1 MTNRFRVFT
10 AALAAFLCT
19 NVLAAGTSTDGIWRD
34 TAEASI
40 AKGRARLI
48 VPLAYRTLALDRTG
62 LTRLL
67 ANAPQERDVVVAR
80 SPVHLTLP
88 LPDGSYETFAV
99 VDSPIM
105 EPELAAR
112 HPEIRTWLGQSLD
125 DPTATARIDL
135 TPKGFHAQI
144 LGAGG
149 TFYVDPYQPGDVD
162 HYIAYNK
169 RDHVHGKR
177 GICLVTGEPVATEHT
192 DLMPLPNLSSGGNL
206 HTYRLAMAADGEYT
220 MFQGGDKASALA
232 AIVSTLNR
240 VNGIYERE
248 VAVRMVLVANEEDII
263 FTDPTTDPYAN
274 TSNDLNANQSTINS
288 IIGSAN
294 YDIGHLVGT
303 GGGGIAGLGVVCTGS
318 QKAQGLT
325 GSPAPIGDA
334 YDVDYVAHEMGHQFG
349 GDHTFN
355 GSSTP
360 AGSNCG
366 SGNRNGGTA
375 YEPGSGITIMAYA
388 GICGADDT
396 QPHSDDY
403 FHRVSLN
410 QILAY
415 TTTGGGASC
424 GTLTSTGNTPPA
436 VTTAAG
442 YTIPG
447 RTPFT
452 LTASGSDADG
462 DPLTYVWEEFDKG
475 ATAAN
480 AGVLVDTATTGPLF
494 RSFDPT
500 TDPSRTFPSL
510 RYILDNT
517 NLVPLPNPQTA
528 PLEGTTSPQWFIG
541 EALPNANR
549 TLNFQVTVRDN
560 RAGGGGTNMASTA
573 ITIAKAAGPF
583 AITAPNTAVNWTAGS
598 TQNVTWNV
606 AGTTTNGI
614 NAANVRITLSLDGGH
629 TWPVQL
635 AASVPNNGSA
645 SVAVPTTTPA
655 TTQARVRV
663 EAVGNIFFD
672 ISDTD
677 FTILASDANT
687 APSIAVTGTD
697 IAVTQGGPAATA
709 NVATVSDA
717 QDAAGS
723 LGVSVSG
730 APPELAVSAQNV
742 NGTIQFTAQAE
753 CTLVTP
759 SPTGVK
765 VYPVLL
771 TVTDSGGAT
780 ASAWVN
786 VSASTNV
793 QPTLG
798 AYGGD
803 YGDVYLAAGGII
815 DAAPDVP
822 ASDSNGNFL
831 GTSVSPGTL
840 SGGGSA
846 AINGSGSVHIVTTP
860 TTPLGIYPI
869 TASAVDSCGA
879 ERNRRFDLVV
889 TSDDP
894 SLTRLDT
901 TVTGETDNYIEPN
914 ECNAA
919 TVRLRNIGGATATV
933 VSSTLT
939 SSTPG
944 VTIAQ
949 ANSSYADLPPGVV
962 GNNATDYLIST
973 DSTVA
978 CYSNIS
984 LTQTVTYA
992 GGAGSPAT
1000 FNFTL
1005 PVGAPPGDYVFA
1017 ASTGGTI
1024 APNGTRVTGS
1034 RGDEIWVNVPV
1045 PTGFSFKVYDTV
1057 VNGGTDISATENGV
1071 LMIRPADAS
1080 LDSYSNGT
1088 LPSVL
1093 FGNATPALFPY
1104 WDDLDMRVAS
1114 AAGSNGG
1121 IFTLLTG
1128 TAPNRVFQIE
1138 WRGVRYGGT
1147 AMLDFAVLLHE
1158 NSDQFEFVYA
1168 NSVDNGASATIG
1180 AQAGYTQPLY
1190 TQYSYNTANVVPAG
1204 TVLSATRLPARC
1216 NVGPGVCAVP
1226 SDIIFQDGF
1235 E

>member
-1 MTNRFRVFT
+1 ML
-10 AALAAFLCT
+10 AAVLAAFLCA
-19 NVLAAGTSTDGIWRD
+19 NVLAAGPSTDGIWRD
-34 TAEASI
+34 TAETSI
-40 AKGRARLI
+40 AKRQTRLI
-48 VPLAYRTLALDRTG
+48 VPLAYRTLELDRAA
-62 LTRLL
+62 LTNLL
-67 ANAPQERDVVVAR
+67 ANAPQEHDVVVAR
-80 SPVHLTLP
+80 SPVHLSLP
-88 LPDGSYETFAV
+88 LPDGRYGTFAV

-149 TFYVDPYQPGDVD
+149 TVYVDPYQPGDVD

-169 RDHVHGKR
+169 RDHVHGER
-177 GICLVTGEPVATEHT
+177 GICSVTGEPVESEHA
-192 DLMPLPNLSSGGNL
+192 DLLPLPNVSSGGNL
-206 HTYRLAMAADGEYT
+206 RTYRLAMAADGEYT
-220 MFQGGDKASALA
+220 IFQGGDKASALA

-248 VAVRMVLVANEEDII
+248 VAVRMVLVANEEAII
-263 FTDPTTDPYAN
+263 YTDPTTDPYVN
-274 TSNDLNANQSTINS
+274 TSDDLDTNITNTNNV
-288 IIGSAN
+288 IGVAN

-303 GGGGIAGLGVVCTGS
+303 GGGGVAYVGVPCGSSKAG
-318 QKAQGLT
+318 GLT
-325 GSPAPIGDA
+325 GLPTPIGDA

-349 GDHTFN
+349 GQHTFN

-366 SGNRNGGTA
+366 GGNRSSSAA

-388 GICGADDT
+388 GICGADNT
-396 QPHSDDY
+396 QPHSEDY

-415 TTTGGGASC
+415 TTNASKGASC
-424 GTLTSTGNTPPA
+424 GTLTATGNTPPT

-442 YTIPG
+442 FTIPG

-475 ATAAN
+475 TIAAN
-480 AGVLVDTATTGPLF
+480 AGVLVDTVATGPLF

-500 TDPSRTFPSL
+500 TDPTRTFPSL

-541 EALPNANR
+541 EALPNASR
-549 TLNFQVTVRDN
+549 TLHFQVTVRDN

-573 ITIAKAAGPF
+573 ITIANAAGPF
-583 AITAPNTAVNWTAGS
+583 AITAPNSAVSWTAGS

-606 AGTTTNGI
+606 AGTTANGI
-614 NAANVRITLSLDGGH
+614 NAANVRITLSLDGGY
-629 TWPVQL
+629 TWPVEL

-645 SVAVPTTTPA
+645 SVVVPANTPA

-677 FTILASDANT
+677 FTVLASDANT
-687 APSIAVTGTD
+687 APSIAVTGTAV
-697 IAVTQGGPAATA
+697 AVTQGGPAATA
-709 NVATVSDA
+709 NVATVSDT

-723 LGVSVSG
+723 LGVSLSG
-730 APPELAVSAQNV
+730 APLELAVSAQNV
-742 NGTIQFTAQAE
+742 NGTIQLTAQAE

-786 VSASTNV
+786 VNAGTNV

-798 AYGGD
+798 EYGGG
-803 YGDVYLAAGGII
+803 YGDVYLAAGGVI
-815 DAAPDVP
+815 DAMPSVP
-822 ASDSNGNFL
+822 ASDPNDNFL
-831 GTSVSPGTL
+831 GTLVSPGTL

-846 AINGSGSVHIVTTP
+846 AINGGGSVHIVTTP
-860 TTPLGIYPI
+860 STPLGTYPI
-869 TASAVDSCGA
+869 TASALDTCGA
-879 ERNRRFDLVV
+879 ERNRRFNLVV
-889 TSDDP
+889 ASADP
-894 SLTRLDT
+894 SLTRLGT
-901 TVTGETDNYIEPN
+901 TVTGETDNFIEPN

-919 TVRLRNIGGATATV
+919 TVKLRNIGGGTATV

-949 ANSSYADLPPGVV
+949 ADSDYADLAPGAA
-962 GNNATDYLIST
+962 GNNITDYRIST

-1000 FNFTL
+1000 FNFSL

-1017 ASTGGTI
+1017 ASTGGAITPGGTLI
-1024 APNGTRVTGS
+1024 ADS
-1034 RGDEIWVNVPV
+1034 QDDEIWVDVPV
-1045 PTGFSFKVYDTV
+1045 PSGFSFKIYDTV
-1057 VNGGTDISATENGV
+1057 VNGGTNISATENGV
-1071 LMIRPADAS
+1071 LMIKPADTAF
-1080 LDSYSNGT
+1080 DSYSNGT

-1093 FGNATPALFPY
+1093 FGNTTPALFPY
-1104 WDDLDMRVAS
+1104 WDDMDMRTTS
-1114 AAGSNGG
+1114 GAGSNGG

-1128 TAPNRVFQIE
+1128 TAPNRVFQVE

-1168 NSVDNGASATIG
+1168 NSTDTGASATIG

-1190 TQYSYNTANVVPAG
+1190 TQYSFNTSGVAPAG
-1204 TVLSATRLPARC
+1204 TVLSATRLPAVC
-1216 NVGPGVCAVP
+1216 NVGPGVCTAT

-1235 E
+1235 DNQP